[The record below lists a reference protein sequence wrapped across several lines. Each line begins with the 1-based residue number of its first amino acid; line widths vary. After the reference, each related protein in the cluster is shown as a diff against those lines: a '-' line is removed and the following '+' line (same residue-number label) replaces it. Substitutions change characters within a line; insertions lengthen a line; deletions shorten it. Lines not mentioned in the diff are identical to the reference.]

1 MPAADQRSQHVFD
14 DRVLPDHRFLQF
26 SAQRLSKLTGA
37 LALLRLVLAVFVG
50 LTGSVTGSALAVCSG
65 V

>member
-37 LALLRLVLAVFVG
+37 LGAAAPGCLQY
-50 LTGSVTGSALAVCSG
+50 SSG
-65 V
+65 